1 MQHNVTAAHHWAQV
15 YDQAVLRTLSQ
26 EGARMDAETVWPYY
40 NLTHK
45 TQPVTR
51 TPELREVLREGARSG
66 GDQAVGWYE
75 AGVVPRYVVARQ
87 HLKARVA
94 EPLRAVLHWRSIVSA
109 IRWALTAT
117 NSNKSW
123 QPWLQ
128 R

>member
-1 MQHNVTAAHHWAQV
+1 M
-15 YDQAVLRTLSQ
+15 DQQ
-26 EGARMDAETVWPYY
+26 ITVPYY
-40 NLTHK
+40 NLTHT

-51 TPELREVLREGARSG
+51 THDLREVLRDGARSG
-66 GDQAVGWYE
+66 AVGWYE
-75 AGVVPRYVVARQ
+75 AGVVPRYVVARR
-87 HLKARVA
+87 HAKARVA

-117 NSNKSW
+117 NSNKPW